1 MYNDDDEK
9 DDGDDD
15 DDYEDCRASVKR
27 LSSLARARTW
37 LAPRFVPK
45 QSRANISQRLPQPP
59 LPASRAVSGWQE
71 LGCAQQCNRRF

>member
-45 QSRANISQRLPQPP
+45 QSRANIAALTTATVAGFTRCEWLAGTGMRPAMQP
-59 LPASRAVSGWQE
+59 
-71 LGCAQQCNRRF
+71 